1 MLRVD
6 VTRDVPAGTGLA
18 GGVPPGGYRFTR
30 RMSRVSLLSL
40 LLLGAFFPVPAAPS
54 FAATSHAGW
63 PHINGM
69 LLMNKLDQSRP
80 LDARPGR
87 DPFGGQDPDY
97 SCDGIHQDSTCV
109 GQPRKCMF
117 HGTCRETVLVPHHP
131 RHNKL
136 LGGHGNDRI
145 HAGPWGDVLW
155 GDYKPRGQPTDQVDR
170 LYGGRGRD
178 FIYASHG
185 KNIIRSGGGRGR
197 DPRSLRPRRD
207 LVRVRQDD
215 SLHQPARQ
223 AQVPPAQL
231 RADQPQDARL
241 LIRSA
246 EVRGGG
252 LPAGRAFSVWVVEV
266 ATFKLDDPDV
276 VVRAALA
283 CPYCLSSDQGLALR
297 EGADEF
303 SLRCSCRTCGRRRR
317 VEMTD
322 EQALRIAIAPPT

>member
-1 MLRVD
+1 M
-6 VTRDVPAGTGLA
+6 
-18 GGVPPGGYRFTR
+18 
-30 RMSRVSLLSL
+30 
-40 LLLGAFFPVPAAPS
+40 
-54 FAATSHAGW
+54 
-63 PHINGM
+63 
-69 LLMNKLDQSRP
+69 
-80 LDARPGR
+80 
-87 DPFGGQDPDY
+87 
-97 SCDGIHQDSTCV
+97 
-109 GQPRKCMF
+109 
-117 HGTCRETVLVPHHP
+117 LVPHHP

-136 LGGHGNDRI
+136 LGGHGSDTI

-185 KNIIRSGGGRGR
+185 KNIIRSGGGADVIRAHFGRGVIWCGSGKTILFISR
-197 DPRSLRPRRD
+197 RS
-207 LVRVRQDD
+207 
-215 SLHQPARQ
+215 Q
-223 AQVPPAQL
+223 AQVPSAQL

-246 EVRGGG
+246 KVRERAV
-252 LPAGRAFSVWVVEV
+252 PAGPTSSVWVVEL

-283 CPYCLSSDQGLALR
+283 CPYCLSSDQGFALR
-297 EGADEF
+297 EAPDEF